1 MTWLS
6 YVYLQDGISLGQIL
20 TIASLDIESN
30 YILNYLNPAMTHV
43 NNSFNSPRYLSLEK
57 QILHQL
63 YIHQTFCDSDT
74 WFEFIS
80 FIYFTTTITN
90 SDSNT
95 FTLALMSSFVWSL
108 SVGGNRSTQRK
119 PTFPLGDHM
128 TFSRPSSFQHH
139 ISNSY

>member
-1 MTWLS
+1 MSWLS

-20 TIASLDIESN
+20 RIASLDIESN
-30 YILNYLNPAMTHV
+30 YINYLNPAMTHV
-43 NNSFNSPRYLSLEK
+43 NNSFNALRYFSFEK
-57 QILHQL
+57 QIPQEL

-80 FIYFTTTITN
+80 FICFTTTITN

-95 FTLALMSSFVWSL
+95 FKLALMSSFVWSL

-128 TFSRPSSFQHH
+128 TFSRPSSFQHP